1 MFGDGI
7 DVLIALCIRAANR
20 VFRRRD
26 NDLYLRPKLGHQTVY
41 DALAIIRTI
50 REELT
55 HIGINVG
62 K

>member
-7 DVLIALCIRAANR
+7 DVLIALCIRAVNR

-26 NDLYLRPKLGHQTVY
+26 YDLSLRPKLVHQTVC
-41 DALAIIRTI
+41 DALAVIRTI
-50 REELT
+50 REELG
-55 HIGINVG
+55 HIGINVS